1 MLGMIRRWCLLGGNA
16 FMQPNVQGYQ
26 ATYQYYVLAPGM
38 QALGQT
44 SVQTECYSGTECS
57 SALQCANYA
66 TRLGLYCYTLPVRRG
81 SGRLN
86 GPSRVKE
93 VAEYNLSTK
102 PSTKLSF
109 TRGCPPTILSTIN
122 MLQKG
127 QIAIDRSMGHDAPR
141 AYDRSLP
148 TLATIERRFY
158 MDRSPSVTSFGNGHT
173 DNPPDNNT
181 EENPPRPHKR

>member
-1 MLGMIRRWCLLGGNA
+1 M
-16 FMQPNVQGYQ
+16 
-26 ATYQYYVLAPGM
+26 
-38 QALGQT
+38 
-44 SVQTECYSGTECS
+44 
-57 SALQCANYA
+57 
-66 TRLGLYCYTLPVRRG
+66 VRRG

-141 AYDRSLP
+141 ALSLRGWQSAGGNDRWRRNWFAGLFLPEHVSFQQLVLSLFYNPRYFLYDSVYVDETEYFLEAFYAIGRYFLLLSRTSIGSLAE
-148 TLATIERRFY
+148 TGGKGYRYSALIY
-158 MDRSPSVTSFGNGHT
+158 WDR
-173 DNPPDNNT
+173 
-181 EENPPRPHKR
+181 